1 MLEILAET
9 IVIQYNIKTIIIT
22 NTKYLNYLLMSS
34 DVKPDQTKCKECG
47 KSFDTT
53 EGLEQHYK
61 LEHKWKKIKF
71 KKNDGVVVY
80 VFVY

>member
-9 IVIQYNIKTIIIT
+9 IVIQYNIKTIIIK

-34 DVKPDQTKCKECG
+34 DVKPDQTKGKECG

-61 LEHKWKKIKF
+61 LERKWKKNKI
-71 KKNDGVVVY
+71 
-80 VFVY
+80 

>member
-9 IVIQYNIKTIIIT
+9 IVIQYNIKTIIIK
-22 NTKYLNYLLMSS
+22 NTKYLNYLLMYS
-34 DVKPDQTKCKECG
+34 DVKPVQTKCKEYG

-61 LEHKWKKIKF
+61 L
-71 KKNDGVVVY
+71 
-80 VFVY
+80 